1 MIAGSE
7 LAIKDLEKLKTKLND
22 ILRDKKYS
30 DLEYLTYSIPYTISI
45 ACSASIIPSYSY
57 SGKLLNKSTDV
68 YDVYENVMITVILSP
83 TETHIVLECFSEDQ
97 RSVTYIDELRQLDDD
112 KFENA
117 ITSILIGDIENTFIS
132 PLI

>member
-1 MIAGSE
+1 MNIGCRRQAASFNKGFKSNELYNRPHNNEMQDGMIAGSE

-83 TETHIVLECFSEDQ
+83 TETHIVL
-97 RSVTYIDELRQLDDD
+97 
-112 KFENA
+112 
-117 ITSILIGDIENTFIS
+117 
-132 PLI
+132 